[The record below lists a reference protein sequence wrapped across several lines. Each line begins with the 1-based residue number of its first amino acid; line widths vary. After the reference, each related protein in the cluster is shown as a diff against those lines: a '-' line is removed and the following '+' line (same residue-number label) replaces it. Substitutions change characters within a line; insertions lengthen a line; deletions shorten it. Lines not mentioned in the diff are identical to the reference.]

1 MANDEADQAK
11 QLPDRPRDRKDT
23 NGCVCLESPQ
33 PSNSKRSTSG
43 TDVNKPPLGNTAA
56 ASDGSQSC
64 SRPSNASR
72 HPDASDDAKSPPSAF
87 SNLSDLTATSPTL
100 PLLGG
105 ERLGMSPRKPS
116 ESPRRQI
123 KEFTPAVSDHSEK
136 GLLQS
141 SVWGGLMR
149 ISRRA
154 ESRSASPSSFSQG
167 ESAVTYDTSPHQIQ
181 VINRPENLGGLR
193 NGQSSGSADRAKF
206 VEPDTK
212 VPLSYLV
219 RAQQEVQ
226 QLQKHLEELALHNS
240 KQSAL
245 LRQHEATIA
254 RTDSTQASSSRGL
267 ATASRKTAAHTGDA
281 QVGTVE
287 EQRNSLQRTVSLLEE
302 ALRMRNA
309 ELKALLVRTT
319 ELESNLVVHS
329 GPAGRSKCEERLLS
343 ATGTGPRWE
352 EDIAGQWITALVQTL
367 QAVESI
373 LEDSS
378 RTLSLRLQGEASQSR
393 QIRVLNGRIL
403 ELEKHHRLREQEM
416 GRVLQHYEFLGK
428 AHVHI
433 LENDVQKARKSVRLS
448 ESTYTALQNV
458 EHLPSQDAGVQR
470 HSSPLVAAMQACAAQ
485 ARAPGSEGG
494 LLAVLDQASRA
505 LASAWVAIQE
515 RDAQVQCLEAMAQRS
530 SLPNH
535 RCVPLC
541 HVDMCS
547 GSVPRQSLFFF
558 VCSFFALKTIP
569 LHPYSNR
576 LRTYAYMVATI
587 SRLLK
592 IIRLFYRISSLL

>member
-1 MANDEADQAK
+1 
-11 QLPDRPRDRKDT
+11 
-23 NGCVCLESPQ
+23 
-33 PSNSKRSTSG
+33 
-43 TDVNKPPLGNTAA
+43 
-56 ASDGSQSC
+56 
-64 SRPSNASR
+64 
-72 HPDASDDAKSPPSAF
+72 
-87 SNLSDLTATSPTL
+87 
-100 PLLGG
+100 
-105 ERLGMSPRKPS
+105 
-116 ESPRRQI
+116 
-123 KEFTPAVSDHSEK
+123 
-136 GLLQS
+136 
-141 SVWGGLMR
+141 
-149 ISRRA
+149 
-154 ESRSASPSSFSQG
+154 
-167 ESAVTYDTSPHQIQ
+167 
-181 VINRPENLGGLR
+181 
-193 NGQSSGSADRAKF
+193 
-206 VEPDTK
+206 
-212 VPLSYLV
+212 V

-226 QLQKHLEELALHNS
+226 QLQKKLEELALHNS

-254 RTDSTQASSSRGL
+254 RTDSTQASSSLSL
-267 ATASRKTAAHTGDA
+267 ATASRKTADHTGDA

-287 EQRNSLQRTVSLLEE
+287 EQRNSLQHTVSLLEE

-343 ATGTGPRWE
+343 ATGAGPRWE

-373 LEDSS
+373 LEASS

-403 ELEKHHRLREQEM
+403 ELQKHHRLREQEM

-433 LENDVQKARKSVRLS
+433 LENDVQKARKSVKLS
-448 ESTYTALQNV
+448 ESTYTALHSV
-458 EHLPSQDAGVQR
+458 EHLPSQDTGVQR

-515 RDAQVQCLEAMAQRS
+515 RDAQVQCLEAMVQQS
-530 SLPNH
+530 SLSNH

-541 HVDMCS
+541 QIDMCS
-547 GSVPRQSLFFF
+547 GSVPRQSFLF
-558 VCSFFALKTIP
+558 VCSLLFALKTIA
-569 LHPYSNR
+569 LSVGCRVQDHLVYDSH
-576 LRTYAYMVATI
+576 LRTYRHVDDLALQIICRGCVCI
-587 SRLLK
+587 LK
-592 IIRLFYRISSLL
+592 RVILGNAHV